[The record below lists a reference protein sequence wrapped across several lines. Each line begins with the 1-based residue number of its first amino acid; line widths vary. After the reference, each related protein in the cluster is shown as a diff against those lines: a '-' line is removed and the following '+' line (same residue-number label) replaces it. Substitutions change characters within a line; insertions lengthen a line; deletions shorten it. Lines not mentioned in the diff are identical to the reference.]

1 MSDVQ
6 DHSGLPEDELI
17 AAEYALGVL
26 AGTERAAAE
35 RRIERDPA
43 FANLVAAWE
52 QRLAPLAEEIA
63 TVAPPPH
70 VWDRIAA
77 ALPEPRPQGAGLWQN
92 LVFWRGLTFATGA
105 LAASC
110 IGALIFLGT
119 LTQRSPLIAA
129 IDGGGHHHFVAT
141 VDAKRGT
148 IASCASGIFRR
159 CHPGAGAVADSVRQQ
174 TAPARHSAC

>member
-6 DHSGLPEDELI
+6 DHNGLPEDELI

-35 RRIERDPA
+35 RRIERDPP

-52 QRLAPLAEEIA
+52 HRLAPLAEEIA
-63 TVAPPPH
+63 TIAPPPH
-70 VWDRIAA
+70 VWDRLAA
-77 ALPEPRPQGAGLWQN
+77 ALPRATFARRWPLAEPRLLARAHVCNRRLGRVLH
-92 LVFWRGLTFATGA
+92 WRAHL
-105 LAASC
+105 LS
-110 IGALIFLGT
+110 T

-148 IASCASGIFRR
+148 IAVVPAAFSADATRVPELWLISG
-159 CHPGAGAVADSVRQQ
+159 RQQ

>member
-6 DHSGLPEDELI
+6 DRNGLPEDELT

-35 RRIERDPA
+35 RRIERDQA
-43 FANLVAAWE
+43 FANLVEAWE
-52 QRLAPLAEEIA
+52 ERLAPLAEEIA

-70 VWDRIAA
+70 VWDRIAG
-77 ALPEPRPQGAGLWQN
+77 ALPDRRPQGGGLWQN
-92 LVFWRGLTFATGA
+92 LVFWRGLTLATGV
-105 LAASC
+105 LAAFC
-110 IGALIFLGT
+110 IGALIYLGT
-119 LTQRSPLIAA
+119 LTQRPPLIAA

-148 IASCASGIFRR
+148 IAVVPAAFSADAGRVPELLVAGVS
-159 CHPGAGAVADSVRQQ
+159 GAVIRA
-174 TAPARHSAC
+174 

>member
-6 DHSGLPEDELI
+6 DHNGLPEDELI

-35 RRIERDPA
+35 RRIERDQA
-43 FANLVAAWE
+43 FANLVEAWE
-52 QRLAPLAEEIA
+52 ERLAPLAEEIA

-77 ALPEPRPQGAGLWQN
+77 ALPKQRPQGDGLWQN
-92 LVFWRGLTFATGA
+92 LVFWRGLTLATGA

-110 IGALIFLGT
+110 IGALIYLGT
-119 LTQRSPLIAA
+119 LTQRAPVDRRHRRWRTSPLRG
-129 IDGGGHHHFVAT
+129 DGGCQTRHY
-141 VDAKRGT
+141 RR
-148 IASCASGIFRR
+148 CASGIFRR
-159 CHPGAGAVADSVRQQ
+159 CHPGAGTVADPVRQQ
-174 TAPARHSAC
+174 TAPARHPAC